1 MRSRRGGVGGGS
13 HQVAAGRLVGT
24 LLKDARHAV
33 RLKVP
38 NVGTEAVPVREG
50 CNVEAFQV
58 IEKASNIFQRLT
70 RYEVLEVGDVV
81 PNERAVRDGG
91 PVLHVLLKLLIA
103 RVRERLREVALNRAE
118 PYHHVVARSGNFRSL
133 FNRAVRQ

>member
-1 MRSRRGGVGGGS
+1 MRPRRGGVGGGS

-38 NVGTEAVPVREG
+38 NVGTEAVPVRES

-58 IEKASNIFQRLT
+58 SRRQARGYRESIKRFCN
-70 RYEVLEVGDVV
+70 G
-81 PNERAVRDGG
+81 RAMKFW
-91 PVLHVLLKLLIA
+91 KL
-103 RVRERLREVALNRAE
+103 VM
-118 PYHHVVARSGNFRSL
+118 
-133 FNRAVRQ
+133 